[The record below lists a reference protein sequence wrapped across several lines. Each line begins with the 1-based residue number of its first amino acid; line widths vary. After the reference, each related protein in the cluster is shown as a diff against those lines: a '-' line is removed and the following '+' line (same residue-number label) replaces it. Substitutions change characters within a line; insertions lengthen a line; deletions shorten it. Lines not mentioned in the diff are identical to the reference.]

1 MGKTRKM
8 QSVLIPEA
16 LTIES
21 ITRRTR
27 DGQYFIGHDGSF
39 SPPTPGAFANVV
51 GGFDLTHRNWNRT
64 SRVSGDGGS
73 LQVVSASEMES
84 RLVPEFMRDS
94 IEIDLLQT
102 VSEMIT
108 TSQGAMD
115 LLEKVRI
122 DIANGLAE
130 VPLLYQPLYERVNG
144 PFPGGAVQING
155 DVLFDANVVF
165 QQKFEAGEI
174 VFGTLARSGAPTFV
188 PIQTYAAGFEWTED
202 MLEYDRSYEIGMNA
216 RAFGRANN
224 YLLNH
229 LHFSPILAY
238 TYTGANQTA
247 AASGQG
253 GLQANT
259 LVTFQNAYRKG
270 ALATTQ
276 RIPTWILANEADRF
290 QIEDALL
297 TPVIDANGN
306 PLRRVP
312 IEGIIYYNGATV
324 TNGVK
329 NYVYPG
335 VTAGKCY
342 FISPRTRMKE
352 LVHHDLR
359 VDVGPADISR
369 LIEGQQV
376 ARMRRGSYLDIAN
389 SVEEVTLPT
398 SGA

>member
-1 MGKTRKM
+1 MSKRKM
-8 QSVLIPEA
+8 QGVLVPEA

-21 ITRRTR
+21 ILRR
-27 DGQYFIGHDGSF
+27 DKKSGQYFIGHDGRF
-39 SPPTPGAFANVV
+39 GPPSSSMLGNTFEGEEILHRRWTPSRISGEGASA
-51 GGFDLTHRNWNRT
+51 
-64 SRVSGDGGS
+64 
-73 LQVVSASEMES
+73 QIVSASEMEG
-84 RLVPEFMRDS
+84 RLVPQFLNDAV
-94 IEIDLLQT
+94 EIDLLQS

-122 DIANGLAE
+122 DIQTGLAE

-144 PFPGGAVQING
+144 PFPGGSVQING

-165 QQKFEAGEI
+165 MQKFEAGEVI
-174 VFGTLARSGAPTFV
+174 FGTLARQGAPTFV

-238 TYTGANQTA
+238 SYTGSNQTA
-247 AASGQG
+247 AAAGQG

-259 LVTFQNAYRKG
+259 LVTFQNAYRTG
-270 ALATTQ
+270 ALATVQ

-297 TPVIDANGN
+297 TPVLDGNGN

-312 IEGIIYYNGATV
+312 VEGIIYYNGATV
-324 TNGVK
+324 TNGLK
-329 NYVYPG
+329 NYTYPG
-335 VTAGKCY
+335 VTAGTCY
-342 FISPRTRMKE
+342 FITPRVRMKE

-369 LIEGQQV
+369 LVEGQQV

-389 SVEEVTLPT
+389 SVQQITLPT